1 MNLQSDH
8 IRKTGSPTRAVAG
21 RPGRPAE
28 RYTAAGRPAEPPPA
42 EAIPASPPA
51 EVLDAIGAAA
61 DAYDRLKTSGRHL
74 HFETDAVTGK
84 LIIQVLDDEGH
95 LLTTLPPSK
104 ALDLADGAPLD

>member
-74 HFETDAVTGK
+74 HFETDPVTGK
-84 LIIQVLDDEGH
+84 LTIQVLDDEGH

-104 ALDLADGAPLD
+104 VLDLADGAPLD